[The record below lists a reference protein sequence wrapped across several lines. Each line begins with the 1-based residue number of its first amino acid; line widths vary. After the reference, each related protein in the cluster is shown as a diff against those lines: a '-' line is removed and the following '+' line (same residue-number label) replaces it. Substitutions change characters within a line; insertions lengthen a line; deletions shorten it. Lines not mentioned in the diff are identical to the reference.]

1 MKGRKEKNI
10 TPGGRLVAAVV
21 LAAAGAAL
29 GGAARGIPGFGQ
41 WYSTHIYPVLV
52 GGIGRVTGFV
62 PFSVAE
68 VLLYAGVV
76 FFLGF
81 GGRQIF
87 RRLRRTGRKGEGA
100 RWLAGAALAAGIFFF
115 LYMACCGVNYYRESF
130 AESAGIRR
138 DRYTVEEL
146 QEVCQW
152 LTGEVNAWSDQVS
165 RGQDGQME
173 LQGSPEK
180 KAVEAME
187 SLGEIYPQ
195 LGGYYPR
202 PKGLLNP
209 WILSV
214 QKLTGVYSPFTI
226 EANYNTAMTPYNIP
240 FTACHELSH
249 LKGFMQE
256 EEANFIAF
264 LACCRSED
272 ADFQYSGAM
281 LGWINCMNVLYEAD
295 YESWEE
301 IRGQL
306 GEEANVDLAANSQ
319 FWSRYDGRVAE
330 VADQV
335 NDRYLKAN
343 GQKDGVESYDRMADL
358 IVAWYLEER

>member
-1 MKGRKEKNI
+1 MNRRKAKEKTAPRKELAI
-10 TPGGRLVAAVV
+10 TAGFLAVGALLAGLARLNA
-21 LAAAGAAL
+21 
-29 GGAARGIPGFGQ
+29 GFGQ

-52 GGIGRVTGFV
+52 NVLGRITGML
-62 PFSVAE
+62 PWSVAE
-68 VLLYAGVV
+68 ILLYILLLLVLVTGIRLVV
-76 FFLGF
+76 RR
-81 GGRQIF
+81 GG
-87 RRLRRTGRKGEGA
+87 GK
-100 RWLAGAALAAGIFFF
+100 RWLVHILLAGSVLFF
-115 LYMACCGVNYYRESF
+115 LYMAGCGVNYYRESF

-146 QEVCQW
+146 QEVCLW
-152 LTGEVNAWSDQVS
+152 LTEEVNTWSGQVS
-165 RGQDGQME
+165 RGRDGQME
-173 LQGSPEK
+173 LKGSPEK
-180 KAVEAME
+180 EAVEAME
-187 SLGEIYPQ
+187 SLGEVYPQ
-195 LGGYYPR
+195 LEGYYPR

-249 LKGFMQE
+249 LRGFMQE

-264 LACCRSED
+264 LACRRSED
-272 ADFQYSGAM
+272 VDFQYSGAM

-306 GEEANVDLAANSQ
+306 TDGAQVDLAANSQ

-358 IVAWYLEER
+358 IVAWYLEQR